1 MPQSDNVY
9 YYIVYG
15 IILIAFLIVLKMPK
29 KKK

>member
-9 YYIVYG
+9 YYAAYAV
-15 IILIAFLIVLKMPK
+15 ILVAFLIVMKIPK